1 MDGLQSG
8 FLEAE
13 QERGFWSFLEGSLEG
28 IRAAQSQELARV
40 RSEGGWVAICR
51 CSQPLSGFSARC
63 LEDEHLLQAISKA
76 NPANRYMYV
85 MDTRP
90 RVCVQYSLAVHCL

>member
-13 QERGFWSFLEGSLEG
+13 QERRFHSFLEGSLEG

-40 RSEGGWVAICR
+40 RSEGGRA
-51 CSQPLSGFSARC
+51 A
-63 LEDEHLLQAISKA
+63 A
-76 NPANRYMYV
+76 
-85 MDTRP
+85 
-90 RVCVQYSLAVHCL
+90 

>member
-40 RSEGGWVAICR
+40 RSEAGWHAAALPR
-51 CSQPLSGFSARC
+51 GSEHTLQPMAGLTWGSRALR
-63 LEDEHLLQAISKA
+63 
-76 NPANRYMYV
+76 
-85 MDTRP
+85 
-90 RVCVQYSLAVHCL
+90 